1 MTNKELID
9 LCNERWDRI
18 REIYPENP
26 CLDCEYG
33 VNVIHFGSNI
43 ETRLI
48 KSNMADYTRMKKFQI
63 KLEKDGSEKTNRGS
77 KKYLTL

>member
-1 MTNKELID
+1 M
-9 LCNERWDRI
+9 
-18 REIYPENP
+18 
-26 CLDCEYG
+26 G

-63 KLEKDGSEKTNRGS
+63 KLEKDGRKNEQRFEKILDT
-77 KKYLTL
+77 LT

>member
-1 MTNKELID
+1 M
-9 LCNERWDRI
+9 
-18 REIYPENP
+18 
-26 CLDCEYG
+26 
-33 VNVIHFGSNI
+33 IHFGLNI

-63 KLEKDGSEKTNRGS
+63 KLEKDDKEKTNRGS